1 MSLGYFLAD
10 YIVLVHTRELG
21 GTGPVLFHHTSAT
34 AAFLVSL
41 WYNKMG
47 WYSCFRLL
55 SEFSTPFV
63 NFRYQKRHLTIE
75 KWFFRWI
82 LVSIGLKNTRRY
94 KINGILMTASFFLCR
109 ICTCPIYWYFV
120 WKVWNTEAFSRYIY
134 SRSQLG
140 TSYHPNVFILFFH
153 IIIIS
158 V

>member
-63 NFRYQKRHLTIE
+63 NFR
-75 KWFFRWI
+75 
-82 LVSIGLKNTRRY
+82 
-94 KINGILMTASFFLCR
+94 
-109 ICTCPIYWYFV
+109 
-120 WKVWNTEAFSRYIY
+120 FSKMP
-134 SRSQLG
+134 L
-140 TSYHPNVFILFFH
+140 NMKK
-153 IIIIS
+153 
-158 V
+158 